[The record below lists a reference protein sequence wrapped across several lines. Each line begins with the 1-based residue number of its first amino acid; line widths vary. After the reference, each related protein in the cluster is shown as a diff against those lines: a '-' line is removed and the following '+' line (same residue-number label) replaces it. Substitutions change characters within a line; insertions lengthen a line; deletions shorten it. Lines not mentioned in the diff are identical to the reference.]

1 MNSSIPTE
9 VPQTEVPQ
17 NVEHEID
24 MMLAGINEMLVNIR
38 RNREEGAKI
47 MAEAD
52 VIRESNVQKAK
63 ELDERIARWK

>member
-1 MNSSIPTE
+1 MNTSIP
-9 VPQTEVPQ
+9 TEVPQ

-24 MMLAGINEMLVNIR
+24 VLFAGIDEMMANIR

-47 MAEAD
+47 MAEAEA
-52 VIRESNVQKAK
+52 IRASNVQKAK